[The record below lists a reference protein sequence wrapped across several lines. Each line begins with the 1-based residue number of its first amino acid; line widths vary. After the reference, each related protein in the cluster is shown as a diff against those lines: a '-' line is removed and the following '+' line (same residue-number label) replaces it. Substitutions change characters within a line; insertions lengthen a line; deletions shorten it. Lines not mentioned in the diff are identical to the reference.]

1 MNRLERLRQREKQR
15 VAYKELKLADPSL
28 PSLEDYMD
36 SLQVPPEVPTLE
48 EHMASL
54 TKPPPLL
61 PPIPLKEMSQ
71 RDRLRIKNEGLEDL
85 PRLIPPVIYSL
96 PVDYSSPGIG
106 NITFPSGLVL
116 TGSWTSNQ
124 GIHRL
129 DKVTNPTR
137 KINIMDILPV
147 IREESIVNHLFYSA
161 LDYDPEDNLGLFV
174 KKLRVQTHVRII
186 VLCHS
191 CILEPFRAP
200 CKVTRLASV
209 PPGICGF
216 MSILNKLEVMPILTQ
231 IEDDLE
237 FKTVSQDYLTMHMR
251 DICKDGI
258 EINPVYK
265 REYDKMVEKCS
276 ALEFSPE
283 KIIDKGNFMFDKQF
297 NNNPGLSL
305 LYIGFMDEGRYKYKN
320 LFSVS
325 YGITLSTIFK
335 YFIPECTDC
344 IMVDFSCSPPC
355 AHSKIPEAY
364 LDRFG
369 GTRKKKKRKERKKS
383 KKYK

>member
-161 LDYDPEDNLGLFV
+161 
-174 KKLRVQTHVRII
+174 
-186 VLCHS
+186 
-191 CILEPFRAP
+191 
-200 CKVTRLASV
+200 
-209 PPGICGF
+209 
-216 MSILNKLEVMPILTQ
+216 
-231 IEDDLE
+231 
-237 FKTVSQDYLTMHMR
+237 
-251 DICKDGI
+251 
-258 EINPVYK
+258 
-265 REYDKMVEKCS
+265 
-276 ALEFSPE
+276 
-283 KIIDKGNFMFDKQF
+283 
-297 NNNPGLSL
+297 
-305 LYIGFMDEGRYKYKN
+305 
-320 LFSVS
+320 
-325 YGITLSTIFK
+325 
-335 YFIPECTDC
+335 
-344 IMVDFSCSPPC
+344 
-355 AHSKIPEAY
+355 
-364 LDRFG
+364 
-369 GTRKKKKRKERKKS
+369 
-383 KKYK
+383 